1 MKPFGKS
8 FILCYMELM
17 QIYVKMP
24 VLWRHGRISTTPY
37 IITPQLRRGHNS
49 GYQNKWIF
57 QLQDC
62 DPCKL
67 FTNKLYVH
75 LGLQRQKWI
84 LPNLANQQTLQFTSF
99 LFFFFLISLYFLT
112 LQYCIGFAIYQN
124 ESATGIHVFPILNP
138 PPSPYS
144 KTKYN

>member
-67 FTNKLYVH
+67 FTNKLYVQ

-99 LFFFFLISLYFLT
+99 LFFFFNFIVFFNFTILYWFCHISKWIRHRYTCVPHPEPSSL
-112 LQYCIGFAIYQN
+112 
-124 ESATGIHVFPILNP
+124 PIF
-138 PPSPYS
+138 
-144 KTKYN
+144 

>member
-99 LFFFFLISLYFLT
+99 LFFFFNFIVFFNFTILYWFCHISKWIRHRYTCVPHPEPSSL
-112 LQYCIGFAIYQN
+112 
-124 ESATGIHVFPILNP
+124 PIF
-138 PPSPYS
+138 YDQI
-144 KTKYN
+144 

>member
-99 LFFFFLISLYFLT
+99 LFFFFNFIVFFNFTILYWFCHISKWIRHRYTCVPHPEPSSL
-112 LQYCIGFAIYQN
+112 
-124 ESATGIHVFPILNP
+124 PIF
-138 PPSPYS
+138 
-144 KTKYN
+144 